1 MEIMKGMWTENELAS
16 VTPREESKEQIVEES
31 VKASP
36 DPTASD
42 MLMSHAPAGLK
53 KSQNLFTNASEL
65 AGPSVPPGPARVFRG
80 IAVPAVALEEVRE
93 NTAAEVEAF
102 RNSLKASDALFDKC
116 LSVKQERRHSGTAS
130 ATLVQPYWDQE
141 RHQGVVL
148 ERETLKLPDFPSRQR
163 GFVSDGDAACEG
175 CVPPPASPPNQLKE
189 GEGMPEPPHLQGLLS
204 VYRFGSRGERRPRSA
219 ERESEPFARRSL
231 YMQVAPR
238 VHSADGRV
246 RKASADLIEETADVG
261 AKMAADKLK
270 HFLSRKCGRIE
281 TAFEQLD
288 RCGNGF
294 ITIQDWMDGLARLEY
309 DHLEYAHE
317 IFKLL
322 DTRQHHVLTVSDLRG
337 RVNSHVYEGIPDP
350 KPDTHIEEEMLQ
362 LISEVLGDEVN
373 TIIRESMCQLAYS
386 SLRCPHAPLA
396 ECPDVAAWLKS
407 SRKAK
412 PKIDGQNQ
420 RPVSVQQESE
430 SDREAQILEMMSND
444 IPGQAVEKDKASLT
458 GRRSKRLKSLVDKQ
472 QVAGTKM
479 PKLGGEVSDNGSESD
494 RSSRAPSRGAGSSRQ
509 ESRSPSTKTSMGK
522 KIAGE
527 PKSPKGSRWGTAKRK
542 AGVMAMMVGELL
554 KKDDGAV
561 ADAPEASEQESEP
574 VTKQD
579 NAKKPHTED
588 GRSERRRKS
597 HRSKR
602 NAKRRSESERCSSA
616 QEDERLEK
624 KHLENGNLQEERSR
638 GNDSSHQKDH
648 PVGQQAS
655 SRQDL
660 RTENDGFAPPDGI
673 GPAKEGGF
681 SEEERPVSAKG
692 EHGDDMDLVISND
705 ERPVVERRQTSNRHS
720 GSPVKSRSRPPQKQT
735 FSQRVQEG
743 IILSDRAATA
753 PSTFSDPLRFK
764 ELGRRAAKSDDCSA
778 ANGLQSADVI
788 DAASPGKESEASRLE
803 GLGPQRLSS
812 VPIASK
818 GRQLRVVQLARGG
831 PSGYV
836 SVPSNRMEWLQSGGS
851 KPSSAFADVGMQ
863 QQEASMYDSSD
874 SKGFRSSP
882 EKLRTGTGQNFFDA
896 DSHEPPHTAPRS
908 ADRLLPYIPQGIESV
923 CKTYSHIHKLLN
935 DPHLKKR
942 MPSRQKVD
950 VHVSMPRLPSAS
962 VTVSTMGSESE
973 YPSAIAEDTGVFKM
987 FGSKSAP
994 SIISTPNSTA
1004 SSFNG
1009 SRKPNAW
1016 LSKSTG
1022 ADEKGVTGRD
1032 HVQLPAFA
1040 RSR

>member
-1 MEIMKGMWTENELAS
+1 
-16 VTPREESKEQIVEES
+16 
-31 VKASP
+31 
-36 DPTASD
+36 
-42 MLMSHAPAGLK
+42 
-53 KSQNLFTNASEL
+53 
-65 AGPSVPPGPARVFRG
+65 
-80 IAVPAVALEEVRE
+80 
-93 NTAAEVEAF
+93 
-102 RNSLKASDALFDKC
+102 
-116 LSVKQERRHSGTAS
+116 
-130 ATLVQPYWDQE
+130 
-141 RHQGVVL
+141 
-148 ERETLKLPDFPSRQR
+148 
-163 GFVSDGDAACEG
+163 
-175 CVPPPASPPNQLKE
+175 
-189 GEGMPEPPHLQGLLS
+189 
-204 VYRFGSRGERRPRSA
+204 
-219 ERESEPFARRSL
+219 
-231 YMQVAPR
+231 MQVAPR

-624 KHLENGNLQEERSR
+624 KHLENGTLQEERS
-638 GNDSSHQKDH
+638 
-648 PVGQQAS
+648 
-655 SRQDL
+655 
-660 RTENDGFAPPDGI
+660 PDGI

-692 EHGDDMDLVISND
+692 EHGDDMELVISND

-874 SKGFRSSP
+874 SKCFRSSP